1 MISIVSTI
9 STDISAGSGADT
21 ESYIDM
27 LPYDIIEKII
37 DDALDEHEKTIEK
50 LEKMNRCIKY
60 KIQGGFD
67 DGEGLNISKTKQGYF
82 MSFGNVRNKYVNLR
96 ISSLLIS
103 ASFKNREY
111 IPLPFLLSP
120 YYIYYSLKDE
130 GIKKCVDY
138 TSLSRPIK
146 LAFSRN
152 YTNSSSNVYISRI
165 YRSLIGLD
173 ILRETAESVAITCYY
188 NKTNIEYLKK
198 ISKNTG
204 DHYDIFIENQIE
216 MEDNIDYYLVCL
228 DYNNNIG
235 VD

>member
-1 MISIVSTI
+1 MVSV
-9 STDISAGSGADT
+9 ISAVPNMG
-21 ESYIDM
+21 SYIDI
-27 LPYDIIEKII
+27 LPSDIIEKII
-37 DDALDEHEKTIEK
+37 EDALDEHEKTIEK
-50 LEKMNRCIKY
+50 LEKMNRRSKY
-60 KIQGGFD
+60 KIQGNFD
-67 DGEGLNISKTKQGYF
+67 SCDGLNISKSTQGYF
-82 MSFGNVRNKYVNLR
+82 ISFGNVRNKYVNLR
-96 ISSLLIS
+96 ISSLLIL
-103 ASFKNREY
+103 ASFKNSEY
-111 IPLPFLLSP
+111 KSLPSLLSP

-130 GIKKCVDY
+130 GIKKFVDY
-138 TSLSRPIK
+138 KSFSRPIK

-152 YTNSSSNVYISRI
+152 YTNSNSNVYISRT

-173 ILRETAESVAITCYY
+173 ILRETAESLAITCCY

-204 DHYDIFIENQIE
+204 DHYDIFIENEIE

>member
-1 MISIVSTI
+1 
-9 STDISAGSGADT
+9 
-21 ESYIDM
+21 
-27 LPYDIIEKII
+27 
-37 DDALDEHEKTIEK
+37 
-50 LEKMNRCIKY
+50 
-60 KIQGGFD
+60 
-67 DGEGLNISKTKQGYF
+67 
-82 MSFGNVRNKYVNLR
+82 
-96 ISSLLIS
+96 
-103 ASFKNREY
+103 
-111 IPLPFLLSP
+111 
-120 YYIYYSLKDE
+120 LKDE

-138 TSLSRPIK
+138 TSFLRPIK

-152 YTNSSSNVYISRI
+152 YTNSNSNVYISRI